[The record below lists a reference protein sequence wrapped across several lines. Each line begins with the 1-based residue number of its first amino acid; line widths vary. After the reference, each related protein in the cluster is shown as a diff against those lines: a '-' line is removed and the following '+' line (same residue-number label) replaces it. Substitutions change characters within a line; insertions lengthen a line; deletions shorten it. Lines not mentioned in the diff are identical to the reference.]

1 MYSAQCQECPKLDS
15 AAGGCSCRA
24 QRRMQACRMQARA
37 ELRCDMRSST
47 TDHSQQRATD
57 RSVVPRVGLYLVAG
71 RTLLVD
77 SSTST

>member
-47 TDHSQQRATD
+47 TA
-57 RSVVPRVGLYLVAG
+57 
-71 RTLLVD
+71 
-77 SSTST
+77 SSELQIDL